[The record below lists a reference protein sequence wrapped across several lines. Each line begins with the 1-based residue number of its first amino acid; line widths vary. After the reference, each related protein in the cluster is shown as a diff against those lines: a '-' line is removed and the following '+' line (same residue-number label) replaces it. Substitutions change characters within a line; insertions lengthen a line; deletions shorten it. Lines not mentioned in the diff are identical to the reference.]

1 MLRKGLSPLVL
12 TGLAVAGYYA
22 YSKMSPDARKNLIEK
37 AKQVA
42 GDLPLDQLKNILMK
56 MSRA

>member
-1 MLRKGLSPLVL
+1 MLRKGLGPFVL
-12 TGLAVAGYYA
+12 AGLAAAGYYA
-22 YSKMSPDARKNLIEK
+22 YSKMSPEARKNLIEK